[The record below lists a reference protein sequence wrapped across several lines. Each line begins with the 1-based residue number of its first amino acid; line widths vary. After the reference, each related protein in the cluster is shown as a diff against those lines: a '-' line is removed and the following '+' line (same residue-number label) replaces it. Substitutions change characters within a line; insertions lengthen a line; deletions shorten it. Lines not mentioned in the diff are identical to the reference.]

1 MMGDITEDIQLK
13 RSFSL
18 NESFGWKVSVQ
29 HYLNDISHRFVIT
42 MRGKNYHC
50 EADQKI
56 AA

>member
-1 MMGDITEDIQLK
+1 MMGGVTEDIQQK

-18 NESFGWKVSVQ
+18 NESFGWKVSV
-29 HYLNDISHRFVIT
+29 HYFNDISHRFVIT
-42 MRGKNYHC
+42 IKVKNYHC